1 MSLFKTNT
9 TKNYSKPARVNNV
22 YGGQKKLRK
31 PTIKKQ
37 SDDKIIKAIKGRL
50 ITDIKN
56 LFEQEEK
63 DYYKPVRVGNFYSNN
78 YIEYKT
84 NGDRNKTILKDIN
97 NLKNSDT

>member
-22 YGGQKKLRK
+22 YGGRKKLRK

-63 DYYKPVRVGNFYSNN
+63 DYYKPVREGNFYSNN

-84 NGDRNKTILKDIN
+84 NGDRNKTIWKDIN